1 MQHKTIRIDL
11 ILTRMKKFVSIAV
24 VGIILSSCAKGF
36 DVPEQDPNTGTKP
49 TQGVTDEDIQANFK
63 KIFGA
68 SYSTEQDWIT
78 TKKGSVNVSANSAV
92 KKVAIMALVAQTDE
106 DGDSFNS
113 MTILNETATNGQS
126 SLSINY
132 DAPGKIEGLYA
143 AFYTDKGCYYEKI
156 EGNSVA
162 LSQPAQTRAVDVFQ
176 FPTGEFKI
184 ASNESSYAAQREGYL
199 VDGVTD
205 ERLYSID
212 NYAGLKMDAP
222 AYTDGYAER
231 LRDLIFAYFPNGRS
245 HKNYSKVLATGYS
258 DDNAYRTTTGENKP
272 IVVCPIYKCDRAKV
286 YGNEVYNSDLYY
298 YYFKEADLN
307 AAANKVAFLQNLP
320 KYKLIPF
327 NKHFGDEEDDVLEK
341 RSAYACLYF
350 GDGAPEVG
358 KQGTFQFPA
367 GYKIGF
373 MVRAKTDYAEEKTV
387 NGVKEKKPRKQG
399 ELYFD
404 GRLNTKINSDKNY
417 NFESSGLKE
426 GQPRATWFKM
436 EDRILL
442 CWESG
447 TDSDYNDILMEVEGS
462 VTDPETVIEFEY
474 NTYTYCFEDRQL
486 GDYDMND
493 VVIKAKRLDNT
504 HVQYAIVACG
514 ANDKLFVKNIKAGV
528 INDNTEIHSLF
539 GKSTSQF
546 INTESS
552 ADYIEP
558 IVVTK
563 EVSESFSFLDEA
575 TQPYLYDKTTGM
587 EVKLSKRGE
596 DPHGI
601 MLPYDFKYPLEKVCI
616 KDAYKKFNE
625 WYNKNP
631 NLDKTV
637 VETNWYTQPVNGK
650 VYTK

>member
-1 MQHKTIRIDL
+1 
-11 ILTRMKKFVSIAV
+11 MKKLLTFAV
-24 VGIILSSCAKGF
+24 FGLVLSGCTKGF
-36 DVPEQDPNTGTKP
+36 DSVEPEPTPTPTPEPNTG
-49 TQGVTDEDIQANFK
+49 VTAEDIKANFE

-68 SYSTEQDWIT
+68 SFSPEQDWIT
-78 TKKGSVNVSANSAV
+78 TTKGTINVNANSKV

-106 DGDSFNS
+106 DGESFNS
-113 MTILNETATNGQS
+113 MTILNEVETNGQS

-132 DAPGKIEGLYA
+132 DAPGKNEALYA
-143 AFYTDKGCYYEKI
+143 AFYTDNGCYYQKI

-162 LSQPAQTRAVDVFQ
+162 FSRAARTRATDVFP
-176 FPTGEFKI
+176 FPDGEFSI
-184 ASNESSYAAQREGYL
+184 ASTEQSYAAQRTGYLKEGVDEKLYSFNDYEGLRMEASDYDEGYA
-199 VDGVTD
+199 
-205 ERLYSID
+205 
-212 NYAGLKMDAP
+212 N
-222 AYTDGYAER
+222 R
-231 LRDLIFAYFPNGRS
+231 LRDLLFAYFPNGRT
-245 HKNYSKVLATGYS
+245 HKNYNKVIASGYS
-258 DDNAYRTTTGENKP
+258 DDNAYRTTTGENSP
-272 IVVCPIYKCDRAKV
+272 IVVCPIYKCDRATV

-298 YYFKEADLN
+298 YYFKEDDLN
-307 AAANKVAFLQNLP
+307 GATDKVAFLQNLP
-320 KYKLIPF
+320 KYKLTPF
-327 NKHFGDEEDDVLEK
+327 NQHFGENEDDVLQK
-341 RSAYACLYF
+341 RAAYACLYF
-350 GDGAPEVG
+350 GDGAPEIG
-358 KQGTFQFPA
+358 TKGTFQFPA

-373 MVRAKTDYAEEKTV
+373 MVRAKTDYAEKKKV
-387 NGVKEKKPRKQG
+387 DGVEETKPRKQG

-447 TDSDYNDILMEVEGS
+447 TDADYNDIILEVEGS
-462 VTDPETVIEFEY
+462 VTDPETVVEFEH
-474 NTYTYCFEDRQL
+474 NIYTYCFEDRQL

-493 VVIKAKRLDNT
+493 VVIKAKRLDKT

-514 ANDKLFVKNIKAGV
+514 ANDKLFVKNINAGV
-528 INDNTEIHSLF
+528 INDNTEVHSLF
-539 GKSTSQF
+539 GKGTNQF

-552 ADYIEP
+552 AEYIEP
-558 IVVTK
+558 IVVVK

-575 TQPYLYDKTTGM
+575 TQPYLYDKTTGL
-587 EVKLSKRGE
+587 EVKLAKRGE

-625 WYNKNP
+625 WFSKNP
-631 NLDKTV
+631 DLDKTV
-637 VETNWYTQPVNGK
+637 VETNWYTQPVKGK

>member
-1 MQHKTIRIDL
+1 
-11 ILTRMKKFVSIAV
+11 MKKLLTFAV
-24 VGIILSSCAKGF
+24 LGLVLSSCTKGIDF
-36 DVPEQDPNTGTKP
+36 VEPEPTPTPEPNTG
-49 TQGVTDEDIQANFK
+49 VTAEDIKSNFE

-68 SYSTEQDWIT
+68 SFSPEQDWIT
-78 TKKGSVNVSANSAV
+78 TTKGTINVNASSAV

-106 DGDSFNS
+106 EGESFNS
-113 MTILNETATNGQS
+113 MTILNEAETNGQS

-132 DAPGKIEGLYA
+132 DAPGKTEGLYA

-156 EGNSVA
+156 EGNSVS
-162 LSQPAQTRAVDVFQ
+162 LSQPAQTRAVDVFP

-184 ASNESSYAAQREGYL
+184 ASSESSYAAQRQGYL

-205 ERLYSID
+205 ERLYSFD
-212 NYAGLKMDAP
+212 NYAGLKMEAP
-222 AYTDGYAER
+222 GYTNGYAER

-245 HKNYSKVLATGYS
+245 HRNYDKVIATGYT
-258 DDNAYRTTTGENKP
+258 DDNAYRTTTGEDSP
-272 IVVCPIYKCDRAKV
+272 IVVCPIYKCDCAKT

-327 NKHFGDEEDDVLEK
+327 NQHFGDEEDDVLEK
-341 RSAYACLYF
+341 RAAYACLYF

-358 KQGTFQFPA
+358 AVGDFHFPA

-373 MVRAKTDYAEEKTV
+373 MVRAKTDYAEKKKV
-387 NGVKEKKPRKQG
+387 NGVEETKPRKQG

-404 GRLNTKINSDKNY
+404 GRLNTKINKDSNY
-417 NFESSGLKE
+417 NFESSKLNN

-447 TDSDYNDILMEVEGS
+447 TDADYNDILLEIEGS

-493 VVIKAKRLDNT
+493 VVIKAKRLDKT

-514 ANDKLFVKNIKAGV
+514 ASDKLFVRNINAGV

-539 GKSTSQF
+539 GKASQF
-546 INTESS
+546 INTEKS
-552 ADYIEP
+552 ANYLEP

-575 TQPYLYDKTTGM
+575 TQPYLYDQTTGL
-587 EVKLSKRGE
+587 EVKLAKRGE

-616 KDAYKKFNE
+616 KDAYTSFND
-625 WYNKNP
+625 WFNKDP
-631 NLDKTV
+631 QKDKDV
-637 VETNWYTQPVNGK
+637 IGTNWYTKPNYEK

>member
-1 MQHKTIRIDL
+1 
-11 ILTRMKKFVSIAV
+11 MKKLLTVAV
-24 VGIILSSCAKGF
+24 LGLVLSGCTKGI
-36 DVPEQDPNTGTKP
+36 DYVEPEPTPTPTPEPNTG
-49 TQGVTDEDIQANFK
+49 VTAEDIKANFE

-68 SYSTEQDWIT
+68 SFSPEQDWIT
-78 TKKGSVNVSANSAV
+78 TTKGTINVNANSKV

-106 DGDSFNS
+106 DGESFNS
-113 MTILNETATNGQS
+113 MTILNEVETNGQS

-132 DAPGKIEGLYA
+132 DAPGKNEALYA
-143 AFYTDKGCYYEKI
+143 AFYTDNGCYYQKI

-162 LSQPAQTRAVDVFQ
+162 FSRAARTRATDVFP
-176 FPTGEFKI
+176 FPDGEFSI
-184 ASNESSYAAQREGYL
+184 ASTEQSYAAQRTGYL
-199 VDGVTD
+199 KEGVD
-205 ERLYSID
+205 EKLYSFND
-212 NYAGLKMDAP
+212 YAGLRMEAP
-222 AYTDGYAER
+222 DYDEGYANR
-231 LRDLIFAYFPNGRS
+231 LRDLLFAYFPNGRT
-245 HKNYSKVLATGYS
+245 HKNYNKVIASGYS
-258 DDNAYRTTTGENKP
+258 DDNAYRTTTGENSP
-272 IVVCPIYKCDRAKV
+272 IVVCPIYKCDRATV

-298 YYFKEADLN
+298 YYFKEDDLN
-307 AAANKVAFLQNLP
+307 SATDKVAFLQNLP

-327 NKHFGDEEDDVLEK
+327 NQHFGENEDDVLQK
-341 RSAYACLYF
+341 RAAYACLYF
-350 GDGAPEVG
+350 GDGAPEIG
-358 KQGTFQFPA
+358 TKGTFQFPA

-373 MVRAKTDYAEEKTV
+373 MVRAKTDYAEKKKV
-387 NGVKEKKPRKQG
+387 DGVEETKPRKQG

-447 TDSDYNDILMEVEGS
+447 TDADFNDIILEVEGS
-462 VTDPETVIEFEY
+462 VTDPETVVEFEH
-474 NTYTYCFEDRQL
+474 NIYTYCFEDRQL

-493 VVIKAKRLDNT
+493 VVIKARRLDKT

-514 ANDKLFVKNIKAGV
+514 AYDNLFVKNLNAGV
-528 INDNTEIHSLF
+528 INDNTEVHSLF
-539 GKSTSQF
+539 GKGTNQF

-552 ADYIEP
+552 AEYIEP
-558 IVVTK
+558 IVVVK

-575 TQPYLYDKTTGM
+575 TQPYLYDKTTGL
-587 EVKLSKRGE
+587 EVKLAKRGE

-625 WYNKNP
+625 WFNKNP

-637 VETNWYTQPVNGK
+637 VETNWYTQPVKGK

>member
-1 MQHKTIRIDL
+1 
-11 ILTRMKKFVSIAV
+11 MKKLLTFAV
-24 VGIILSSCAKGF
+24 FGLVLSGCTKGF
-36 DVPEQDPNTGTKP
+36 DSVEPEPTPTPTPEPNTG
-49 TQGVTDEDIQANFK
+49 VTAEDIKSHFEE
-63 KIFGA
+63 IFGA
-68 SYSTEQDWIT
+68 SFSPEQDWIT
-78 TKKGSVNVSANSAV
+78 TTKGTINVNANSKV

-106 DGDSFNS
+106 DGESFNT
-113 MTILNETATNGQS
+113 MTVLNEVETNGQS

-132 DAPGKIEGLYA
+132 DAPGKNEALYA
-143 AFYTDKGCYYEKI
+143 AFYTDNGCYYQKI

-162 LSQPAQTRAVDVFQ
+162 FSRAARTRATDVFP
-176 FPTGEFKI
+176 FPDGEFSI
-184 ASNESSYAAQREGYL
+184 ASTEQSYAAQRTGYL
-199 VDGVTD
+199 KEGVD
-205 ERLYSID
+205 EKLYSFND
-212 NYAGLKMDAP
+212 YAGLRMEASD
-222 AYTDGYAER
+222 YDEGYANR
-231 LRDLIFAYFPNGRS
+231 LRDLLFAYFPNGRT
-245 HKNYSKVLATGYS
+245 HKNYDKVLASGYS
-258 DDNAYRTTTGENKP
+258 DDNAYRTTTGENSP
-272 IVVCPIYKCDRAKV
+272 IVVSPIYKCDRATV

-298 YYFKEADLN
+298 YYFKEDDLN
-307 AAANKVAFLQNLP
+307 SATDKVAFLQNLP

-327 NKHFGDEEDDVLEK
+327 NQHFGENEDDVLQK
-341 RSAYACLYF
+341 RAAYACLYF
-350 GDGAPEVG
+350 GDGAPEIG
-358 KQGTFQFPA
+358 TKGTFQFPA

-373 MVRAKTDYAEEKTV
+373 MVRAKTDYAEKKKV
-387 NGVKEKKPRKQG
+387 DGVEETKPRKQG

-447 TDSDYNDILMEVEGS
+447 TDADFNDIILEVEGS
-462 VTDPETVIEFEY
+462 VTDPETVVEFEH
-474 NTYTYCFEDRQL
+474 NIYTYCFEDRQL

-493 VVIKAKRLDNT
+493 VVIKAKRLDKT
-504 HVQYAIVACG
+504 HVQFAIVACG
-514 ANDKLFVKNIKAGV
+514 ANDKLFVRNINAGV
-528 INDNTEIHSLF
+528 INDDTEIHSLF
-539 GKSTSQF
+539 GKGTNQF

-552 ADYIEP
+552 AEYIEP
-558 IVVTK
+558 IVVVK

-575 TQPYLYDKTTGM
+575 TQPYLYDKTTGL
-587 EVKLSKRGE
+587 EVKLAKRGE

-625 WYNKNP
+625 WFNKNP

-637 VETNWYTQPVNGK
+637 VETNWYTQPVKGK

>member
-1 MQHKTIRIDL
+1 M
-11 ILTRMKKFVSIAV
+11 
-24 VGIILSSCAKGF
+24 LSSCTKGF
-36 DVPEQDPNTGTKP
+36 DMPEPTPEPTP
-49 TQGVTDEDIQANFK
+49 TQGVTQEEIQENFT
-63 KIFGA
+63 KIFGSA
-68 SYSTEQDWIT
+68 YSTEQDWIT
-78 TKKGSVNVSANSAV
+78 TTKGTISVNAGSAV

-106 DGDSFNS
+106 DGESFNS
-113 MTILNETATNGQS
+113 MTILNEIETNGQS

-132 DAPGKIEGLYA
+132 DAPGKNEGLYA
-143 AFYTDKGCYYEKI
+143 AFYTDNDCYYQKI

-162 LSQPAQTRAVDVFQ
+162 FSRAAKTRATDVFPI
-176 FPTGEFKI
+176 PTGEFSI
-184 ASNESSYAAQREGYL
+184 ASSEPSYAAQREGYL
-199 VDGVTD
+199 KDGVD
-205 ERLYSID
+205 EKLYSIN
-212 NYAGLKMDAP
+212 NYAGLKMEAP
-222 AYTDGYAER
+222 AYTNGYAER
-231 LRDLIFAYFPNGRS
+231 LRDLIFAYLPNGRS

-258 DDNAYRTTTGENKP
+258 DDNAYRTTTGENSP
-272 IVVCPIYKCDRAKV
+272 VVVCPIYKCDRAKT
-286 YGNEVYNSDLYY
+286 YGNEIYNSDLYY

-307 AAANKVAFLQNLP
+307 SAADKVAFLQNLP

-327 NKHFGDEEDDVLEK
+327 NQHFGDEEDDVLEK
-341 RSAYACLYF
+341 RAAYACLYF
-350 GDGAPEVG
+350 GDGVPTI
-358 KQGTFQFPA
+358 GTTGSFVFPA

-373 MVRAKTDYAEEKTV
+373 MVRAKTDYAEKKTV
-387 NGVKEKKPRKQG
+387 NGVEETKPRKQG

-436 EDRILL
+436 EDRVLL

-447 TDSDYNDILMEVEGS
+447 TDADFNDIILEVEGS
-462 VTDPETVIEFEY
+462 VTDPEIVVEFEH
-474 NTYTYCFEDRQL
+474 NIYTYCFEDRQL

-493 VVIKAKRLDNT
+493 VVIKAKRLDKT

-514 ANDKLFVKNIKAGV
+514 AYDKLYVKNINAGV

-539 GKSTSQF
+539 GKGSNVF
-546 INTESS
+546 INTEDG
-552 ADYIEP
+552 ADYLEP

-563 EVSESFSFLDEA
+563 EVSESFSFLDET
-575 TQPYLYDKTTGM
+575 TQPYLYDQSTGL

-631 NLDKTV
+631 KLDKTV
-637 VETNWYTQPVNGK
+637 VETNWYTLPVKGK